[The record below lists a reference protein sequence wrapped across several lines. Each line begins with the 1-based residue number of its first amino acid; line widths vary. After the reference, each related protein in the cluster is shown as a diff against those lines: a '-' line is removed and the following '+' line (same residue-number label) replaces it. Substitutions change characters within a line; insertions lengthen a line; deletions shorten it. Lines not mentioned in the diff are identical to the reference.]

1 MPTID
6 KPTPARSQAPWE
18 GHNLSVEN
26 AVLLEQLFVQAAAI
40 GPQTEMYVYQLIQH
54 SRLQKPM
61 FGACRG
67 ILRLARLCGHQR
79 MEAACKRA
87 LGGAKYN
94 FNIIKN
100 ILTRNLDGREEI
112 SPAVPNPAI
121 REHENLRGTRFFE

>member
-1 MPTID
+1 MSTID

-18 GHNLSVEN
+18 GHNLSVEK

-40 GPQTEMYVYQLIQH
+40 GPQTERYVYQLIQH

-61 FGACRG
+61 FSACRG

-79 MEAACKRA
+79 MEAACQRA
-87 LGGAKYN
+87 LGGTKYN

-100 ILTRNLDGREEI
+100 ILTRNLDGPEEI
-112 SPAVPNPAI
+112 ALVATTPAN
-121 REHENLRGTRFFE
+121 REHENLRGTRFFQ

>member
-1 MPTID
+1 MSTID
-6 KPTPARSQAPWE
+6 KPTPSQNQAPWE
-18 GHNLSVEN
+18 GLHLSVEKT
-26 AVLLEQLFVQAAAI
+26 ALLEQFFAQAATI

-79 MEAACKRA
+79 MEAACQRA
-87 LGGAKYN
+87 LGGTKYN

-100 ILTRNLDGREEI
+100 ILSRNLDGREEI
-112 SPAVPNPAI
+112 SPAATNSATG
-121 REHENLRGTRFFE
+121 EHENLRGTQFFQ

>member
-1 MPTID
+1 MSTID
-6 KPTPARSQAPWE
+6 KPPPAQSQAPWD
-18 GHNLSVEN
+18 GHNLSAEK
-26 AVLLEQLFVQAAAI
+26 AALLEQLFVQAATI

-87 LGGAKYN
+87 LSGSKYN

-112 SPAVPNPAI
+112 SPVATTPAN
-121 REHENLRGTRFFE
+121 REHENLRGTRFFQ